1 MIKIRCFYLKD
12 ISNKFHTFNS
22 ACLILLKVLTATKQ
36 ISIVSM
42 KSTIVKNSRDKLQ
55 KSVNIQ
61 SNHTQNNTFLVYRCF
76 CERKKLGR
84 KCRLFKFFGTY
95 TVST

>member
-1 MIKIRCFYLKD
+1 MIKIRCFYLRD

-22 ACLILLKVLTATKQ
+22 ACLIMLKVLAATKQ

-42 KSTIVKNSRDKLQ
+42 KSTTVKNSKDKLQ

-61 SNHTQNNTFLVYRCF
+61 SNHTQNNTFFQYIGEFVKEKNR
-76 CERKKLGR
+76 EEK
-84 KCRLFKFFGTY
+84 
-95 TVST
+95 

>member
-12 ISNKFHTFNS
+12 ISNKFHIFNS
-22 ACLILLKVLTATKQ
+22 ACLILIKFLAATKQ

-61 SNHTQNNTFLVYRCF
+61 SNHTKQH
-76 CERKKLGR
+76 
-84 KCRLFKFFGTY
+84 LFF
-95 TVST
+95 SI

>member
-22 ACLILLKVLTATKQ
+22 VCLILFKVLAATKQ
-36 ISIVSM
+36 INIVSM
-42 KSTIVKNSRDKLQ
+42 KSTTVKKSKDKLK

-61 SNHTQNNTFLVYRCF
+61 SNHTQKT
-76 CERKKLGR
+76 
-84 KCRLFKFFGTY
+84 LFF
-95 TVST
+95 SI

>member
-22 ACLILLKVLTATKQ
+22 ACLILLKVLAATKQ
-36 ISIVSM
+36 LSIVSM

-55 KSVNIQ
+55 KK
-61 SNHTQNNTFLVYRCF
+61 R
-76 CERKKLGR
+76 
-84 KCRLFKFFGTY
+84 
-95 TVST
+95 

>member
-22 ACLILLKVLTATKQ
+22 NCLILLKVLAATKQ
-36 ISIVSM
+36 INIVSM
-42 KSTIVKNSRDKLQ
+42 KSTTVKTRNDKLQ

-61 SNHTQNNTFLVYRCF
+61 NNHTQKTP
-76 CERKKLGR
+76 
-84 KCRLFKFFGTY
+84 FF
-95 TVST
+95 

>member
-22 ACLILLKVLTATKQ
+22 ACLILLKVLAATKQ

-42 KSTIVKNSRDKLQ
+42 KSTIVKNSRDNCKKAVIYKVITHKTTL
-55 KSVNIQ
+55 
-61 SNHTQNNTFLVYRCF
+61 FLVYR
-76 CERKKLGR
+76 
-84 KCRLFKFFGTY
+84 
-95 TVST
+95 

>member
-22 ACLILLKVLTATKQ
+22 VCLILLKVLAATKQ
-36 ISIVSM
+36 INIVSI
-42 KSTIVKNSRDKLQ
+42 KSTTVKKSKDKLQ

-61 SNHTQNNTFLVYRCF
+61 SNHTQKHFFLVYR
-76 CERKKLGR
+76 
-84 KCRLFKFFGTY
+84 
-95 TVST
+95 

>member
-55 KSVNIQ
+55 KSDNIQ
-61 SNHTQNNTFLVYRCF
+61 SNHTQNNTFFLVYRCF

-84 KCRLFKFFGTY
+84 KCRLF
-95 TVST
+95 

>member
-22 ACLILLKVLTATKQ
+22 ICLILLKALAATKQ
-36 ISIVSM
+36 INIVSM
-42 KSTIVKNSRDKLQ
+42 KSTTVKKRKDKLQ

-61 SNHTQNNTFLVYRCF
+61 SNHTQKTLFLVYR
-76 CERKKLGR
+76 
-84 KCRLFKFFGTY
+84 
-95 TVST
+95 